1 MISLQRLRNQKNIPS
16 GFTGTKR
23 EVLELRLLK
32 AKRDDK
38 LKPLFKAAPWKPA
51 KKHLRV
57 ESCLK
62 CAYCE
67 SPMEAQHGDVEHF
80 RPKSIWWWL
89 AMCYDNYLLSCQI
102 CNQVYKG
109 DKFPPLDATGGAL
122 GEPIVNINDSDATLK
137 GLFGTLGPD
146 PLAITAGRTLKTY
159 LDDCKKEKPLL
170 IHPGHEKP
178 EDFIVYAV
186 LPPAGPVKGR
196 VMVLPRKA
204 AHKARIVAC
213 EDCFGINREE
223 LCEQRWLRYTILEA
237 TWNAWSQV
245 SAAQKPLLLPILAEH
260 LLPAQPF
267 AGMSRYYVREVWKVP
282 GL

>member
-1 MISLQRLRNQKNIPS
+1 MISLQRVRTPEGIPA
-16 GFTGTKR
+16 GFSGTKR
-23 EVLELRLLK
+23 EALELRLLK

-51 KKHLRV
+51 KQQLRV

-67 SPMEAQHGDVEHF
+67 SIMEAQHGDVEHF

-109 DKFPPLDATGGAL
+109 DKFPPLDASGGAL
-122 GEPIVNINDSDATLK
+122 GEPTVSSGDADATLQ
-137 GLFGTLGPD
+137 GLLGTLGPD
-146 PLAITAGRTLKTY
+146 PLSITTGRTLQSY

-170 IHPGHEKP
+170 IHPSHEKP
-178 EDFIVYAV
+178 EDFIIYEV

-196 VMVLPRKA
+196 VMVRPRKP
-204 AHKARIVAC
+204 AHKARIAAC
-213 EDCFGINREE
+213 EDCFGINRET
-223 LCEQRWLRYTILEA
+223 LCEQRWLRYTILE
-237 TWNAWSQV
+237 TAWKAWDQV
-245 SAAQKPLLLPILAEH
+245 SAAQKSLILPILADNLRPEQA
-260 LLPAQPF
+260 L
-267 AGMSRYYVREVWKVP
+267 AGMARYFVREVWKVP
-282 GL
+282 GV